1 MMSPRMTNALL
12 AIGLAAR
19 QVRRYSLNSISSIC
33 APFRNRMLVVYPYF
47 SISFHHGAPH
57 DLDVDSIRH
66 LTKYN
71 PKPNTQVDTLTTTA
85 QTGKYGTIDSISKIV
100 SFLRIFDMMPR
111 MTNALLADGFA
122 ARQVRRHSLNS
133 ISSICAPFR
142 NRMLV
147 VYPYFNISF
156 HHGAPHDLDVDSI
169 RHLTTYNPKPNT
181 QVDTLTTTAQ
191 TGKYGTID
199 SISKIVSFLRIFDMM
214 PRMTNALLAFCLATE
229 QVRRHSLNSISSI
242 CAPFRNRMLV
252 VYPYFNISFHHGA
265 PHDLDVD
272 STRRLTASLSNI
284 QQLNPLAATLDLYG
298 TIDVILQ
305 NTLIVNCLRIF
316 NMIPR
321 SINALLVV
329 SLPTSQ
335 VRRRSL
341 NIIVI
346 TTTHH
351 SVTVRYPLFYHTLTT
366 PVIPLLVLAFSTMRL
381 TLPQSVTGRRSIMAT
396 ASLSNIQQLNPLAAT
411 LDLYGTID
419 VILQNTLIVNCLRI
433 FNMIPRSINALLAVS
448 FAATQV
454 RRLSLNIIVITTTH
468 HSVTVRYPLFYHTLT
483 THVIPLLVLAFSTM
497 RLTLPQSVT
506 GRR

>member
-214 PRMTNALLAFCLATE
+214 PRMTNALLADGFAARQVRRHSLNSISSICAPFRNRMLVVYPYFNISFHHGAPHDLDVDSIRHLTKYNPKPNTQVDTLTTTAQTGKYGTIDSISKIVSFLRIFDMMPRMTNALLADGFATK

-321 SINALLVV
+321 SINALLAV
-329 SLPTSQ
+329 SFAATQ
-335 VRRRSL
+335 VRRLSL

-381 TLPQSVTGRRSIMAT
+381 TLPQSVTGRR
-396 ASLSNIQQLNPLAAT
+396 
-411 LDLYGTID
+411 
-419 VILQNTLIVNCLRI
+419 
-433 FNMIPRSINALLAVS
+433 
-448 FAATQV
+448 
-454 RRLSLNIIVITTTH
+454 
-468 HSVTVRYPLFYHTLT
+468 
-483 THVIPLLVLAFSTM
+483 
-497 RLTLPQSVT
+497 
-506 GRR
+506 